1 MGFLT
6 SRWRSALSLISHLAV
21 GGDYSI
27 ISITSRRR
35 KISNPSQNF
44 SNVFTWSGGLV
55 VLCSIFLERRGTVQL
70 GFWSFQRTSQKREHG
85 FGCGIGVMRIPR
97 LGQEMGFFNLS
108 LEIGPVTTFSL
119 GRCHVPSQ
127 SFSNVFTWSSGLVV
141 LCSIFLER
149 RGTVQL
155 GFWSFQRTS
164 QKREHG
170 FGCGI
175 GVMRIPRL
183 GQEMGFLTSR
193 WRLAL
198 SLLSHLA
205 VVISLRKVFQMF
217 SLGRRWRDYSL
228 FSTSQHPEKN
238 AEELACFGLC

>member
-97 LGQEMGFFNLS
+97 LGQEMGF
-108 LEIGPVTTFSL
+108 
-119 GRCHVPSQ
+119 
-127 SFSNVFTWSSGLVV
+127 
-141 LCSIFLER
+141 
-149 RGTVQL
+149 
-155 GFWSFQRTS
+155 
-164 QKREHG
+164 
-170 FGCGI
+170 
-175 GVMRIPRL
+175 
-183 GQEMGFLTSR
+183 LTSR

-205 VVISLRKVFQMF
+205 VVMSRRKVFQMF

>member
-1 MGFLT
+1 
-6 SRWRSALSLISHLAV
+6 
-21 GGDYSI
+21 
-27 ISITSRRR
+27 
-35 KISNPSQNF
+35 
-44 SNVFTWSGGLV
+44 
-55 VLCSIFLERRGTVQL
+55 
-70 GFWSFQRTSQKREHG
+70 
-85 FGCGIGVMRIPR
+85 
-97 LGQEMGFFNLS
+97 MGFFNLS

-183 GQEMGFLTSR
+183 GQEMGFFN
-193 WRLAL
+193 L
-198 SLLSHLA
+198 SLEIGT
-205 VVISLRKVFQMF
+205 VTTF
-217 SLGRRWRDYSL
+217 SLGRCHFPSQSFSNVFTRPSVERL
-228 FSTSQHPEKN
+228 FIIFHITTSRKKCGRTSM
-238 AEELACFGLC
+238 LRLVLT